1 MPDLLL
7 NATDL
12 AWPITVALAWV
23 VGEVGSRSTGL
34 PRISLYGVL
43 GFVVAQTGYLAHTES
58 SNVVLLANIAFGLV
72 LFEFGYRI
80 NLNWLRTNPWIGV
93 TGLFESAGTFA
104 AVFASAQW
112 YGSTLMTSLLL
123 ASLMLATSP
132 AGILNVINEQRSS
145 GQVTERILH
154 LTALNCVLAV
164 FVFKVILGFW
174 VFQSSGRLLQAVSSS
189 LLVLLVSATLGAFF
203 GILVPAILR
212 ALGLL
217 APDATI
223 AFALTVILL
232 VSITHTSKLSPVLAT
247 LTFGLVARHSRVALS
262 QTQRNFGALGELL
275 SVLLF
280 VYVTSS
286 LQWRHIIEG
295 AELAM
300 LLVLVRFVTK
310 IFASALF
317 ARVGGISWRKG
328 ALTGMALAPISVFV
342 VLMLEQARYL
352 GLGLVDE
359 LAALAAVALTL
370 DLLGPIITQ
379 RALVWA
385 KETPVAQALPTVS
398 TESQHGP
405 GTLQDIRSTQSGR

>member
-7 NATDL
+7 NAADL
-12 AWPITVALAWV
+12 AWPITIALAWI
-23 VGEVGSRSTGL
+23 VGEVGSRYTGL

-43 GFVVAQTGYLAHTES
+43 GFAAAQTGYLPHSES
-58 SNVVLLANIAFGLV
+58 SSVVLLANIAFGLV

-93 TGLFESAGTFA
+93 TGLAESIGTFA
-104 AVFASAQW
+104 AVFACAQW
-112 YGSTLMTSLLL
+112 YGTALMTSLLL
-123 ASLMLATSP
+123 ASLMMATSP

-164 FVFKVILGFW
+164 FAFKVILGFW
-174 VFQSSGRLLQAVSSS
+174 VFQSSGSLWHAVSSS
-189 LLVLLVSATLGAFF
+189 LSVLLVSATLGAFF

-280 VYVTSS
+280 VYVTST
-286 LQWRHIIEG
+286 LQWRHIMVG

-310 IFASALF
+310 MCASALF
-317 ARVGGISWRKG
+317 ARVGGITWRKG

-352 GLGLVDE
+352 GLGLVDD
-359 LAALAAVALTL
+359 LAALAAVTL
-370 DLLGPIITQ
+370 VLEVLGPIITQ
-379 RALVWA
+379 HALVWA
-385 KETPVAQALPTVS
+385 KETPVPHSHPS
-398 TESQHGP
+398 TAVE
-405 GTLQDIRSTQSGR
+405 T